1 VSVERLT
8 AAARTLL
15 QEEIAAAHGREVSF
29 VVRADPNGAL
39 TDARVVAR
47 GTIDAV
53 LALPGVA
60 TRGEML
66 IHNHPS
72 GFLEPSGADLHVA
85 ARLHD
90 EGVGFGIVNNEV
102 STLYVVVEC
111 PRARTVAR
119 LDSLAVAN
127 LLTESGPV
135 ARVLGTAAF
144 EDRPGQRDM
153 AAYIADAY
161 NDGGIALLEAGTG
174 VGKSF
179 AYLVPAIEWARVN
192 GERTVVST
200 NTINL
205 QEQLVGKDLPIL
217 SRAFSTG
224 ERGVTFAL
232 LKGWRNYL
240 CLSRLEQARAG
251 QESLFD
257 EGRGAELESIA
268 GWAAR
273 TADGSLSDLVEE
285 PSSEVWDAVAAE
297 ADLCTRL
304 KCPHFDRCFVFAARR
319 RAAEA
324 DVVVVNH
331 HLLASDLAVRIASDN
346 WQEAAVLPPY
356 RRLVLDEA
364 HHLEDVAAHHLGTQ
378 VSMLGVQR
386 LLGRL
391 ERNGRGLLPT
401 LAAELGT
408 HTDLLGAA
416 SRDLLTRT
424 VLDALVAAR
433 RWADELF
440 GRLARRLETEQAAT
454 PVLRLTDAFAADA
467 VWREGLDV
475 ALDNLLVAFSKLR
488 DGVETIADRLSID
501 DPAEMRTRLIGELR
515 GVVRRLDTA
524 AEGLKATL
532 QPVGYRPAAGPTVRW
547 MERRGRR
554 TPNLTLSAVPLDLAP
569 VLKEALFDRVETVV
583 LTSATLAAGG
593 EFTFLEERLGLSLP
607 PSRVT
612 VREILPSPFDFGAQC
627 VFGIPTDIPEPRDDE
642 SGHGAA
648 VARVL
653 LELAHASDGG
663 IFALFTSHGA
673 LRRTADAIRGQG
685 HVGARW
691 PLLVQGEGQRDQLL
705 RRFRDAG
712 SAILLGTDS
721 FWEGV
726 DVPGRALRVLILAKL
741 PFKVPSEPLTAAR
754 LERLTEAGV
763 DGFSHYLVPLAALKL
778 KQGFGR
784 LIRTKSDV
792 GAVVLLDRRVVTKR
806 YGATMLEGLPPASK
820 AIGNWPD
827 VRRELEEFFAL
838 HSIGTPVSW
847 TGS

>member
-1 VSVERLT
+1 MSVERLT

-29 VVRADPNGAL
+29 VVRADANGTLA
-39 TDARVVAR
+39 DARVVAR
-47 GTIDAV
+47 GTVDAV

-60 TRGEML
+60 QRGEML
-66 IHNHPS
+66 LHNHPS

-90 EGVGFGIVNNEV
+90 EGVGFGIVNNDV
-102 STLYVVVEC
+102 STLYVVVEL
-111 PRARTVAR
+111 PRARTLAR
-119 LDSLAVAN
+119 LDSLEIAN

-135 ARVLGTAAF
+135 ARVLGTSSF

-174 VGKSF
+174 IGKSF
-179 AYLVPAIEWARVN
+179 AYLVPALEWARVN

-217 SRAFSTG
+217 ARAFSTG
-224 ERGVTFAL
+224 ERAVTFAL

-257 EGRGAELESIA
+257 DARGAELDAIA

-285 PSSEVWDAVAAE
+285 PSNEVWDAVAAE
-297 ADLCTRL
+297 SDLCTRL

-364 HHLEDVAAHHLGTQ
+364 HHLEDVAAQHLGTQ

-391 ERNGRGLLPT
+391 ERNGRGLLPA
-401 LAAELGT
+401 LAAELST
-408 HTDLLGAA
+408 HEDLLGAA
-416 SRDLLTRT
+416 SRDLLGRT
-424 VLDALVAAR
+424 VLDALGAAR

-440 GRLARRLETEQAAT
+440 ARLGRRLDTEQ
-454 PVLRLTDAFAADA
+454 VLRFTDAFAEDA

-475 ALDNLLVAFSKLR
+475 ALDNLLIAFSKLR

-515 GVVRRLDTA
+515 GVVRRLDAA

-532 QPVGYRPAAGPTVRW
+532 QPVGYRAPAGAAVRW

-569 VLKEALFDRVETVV
+569 VLKDALFDRVETVV

-593 EFTFLEERLGLSLP
+593 EFTFLEERLGISLP

-612 VREILPSPFDFGAQC
+612 VREILPSPFDFAAQC

-673 LRRTADAIRGQG
+673 LRRAADAVRG

-741 PFKVPSEPLTAAR
+741 PFKVPTEPLTAAR
-754 LERLTEAGV
+754 LERLTQAGV
-763 DGFSHYLVPLAALKL
+763 DGFTNYLVPLAALKL

-806 YGATMLEGLPPASK
+806 YGASMLEGLPPASK
-820 AIGNWPD
+820 AIGNWPE
-827 VRRELEEFFAL
+827 VRQELEEFFAL
-838 HSIGTPVSW
+838 HGIGAPTRVL
-847 TGS
+847 G

>member
-1 VSVERLT
+1 MSVERLT

-15 QEEIAAAHGREVSF
+15 QQEIAAAHGREVSF
-29 VVRADPNGAL
+29 VVRADPNGTL
-39 TDARVVAR
+39 SDARVVAR

-90 EGVGFGIVNNEV
+90 EGVGFGIVNNDV
-102 STLYVVVEC
+102 STLYIVVEM
-111 PRARTVAR
+111 PRARVLAR
-119 LDSLAVAN
+119 LDSLEIAN

-135 ARVLGTAAF
+135 ARVLGTSAF

-153 AAYIADAY
+153 AAYVADAY

-179 AYLVPAIEWARVN
+179 AYLVPALEWARVN
-192 GERTVVST
+192 GERTIVST

-217 SRAFSTG
+217 ARAFSTG
-224 ERGVTFAL
+224 ERAVTFAL

-257 EGRGAELESIA
+257 EGRGAELEAIA
-268 GWAAR
+268 GWASR

-285 PSSEVWDAVAAE
+285 PSNDVWDAVAAE
-297 ADLCTRL
+297 SDLCTRL

-364 HHLEDVAAHHLGTQ
+364 HHLEDVAAQHLGTQ
-378 VSMLGVQR
+378 VSMIGVQR

-408 HTDLLGAA
+408 HQDLIGAA
-416 SRDLLTRT
+416 SRDLLGRT
-424 VLDALVAAR
+424 VLDALGAAR
-433 RWADELF
+433 RWAEELF
-440 GRLARRLETEQAAT
+440 GRLGRRLETEQ
-454 PVLRLTDAFAADA
+454 VLRFTDAFATDN

-515 GVVRRLDTA
+515 GVVRRLDAA

-532 QPVGYRPAAGPTVRW
+532 QPVGYRPPIGPAVRW

-569 VLKEALFDRVETVV
+569 VLKEALFDRTETVI

-612 VREILPSPFDFGAQC
+612 VREILPSPFDFAAQC
-627 VFGIPTDIPEPRDDE
+627 VFGIPTDIPEPREDE
-642 SGHGAA
+642 SGHGSA

-663 IFALFTSHGA
+663 VFGLFTSHGA
-673 LRRTADAIRGQG
+673 LRRAADAIRG
-685 HVGARW
+685 HVGGRW

-705 RRFRDAG
+705 RRFREAG

-754 LERLTEAGV
+754 LERLTDAGV
-763 DGFSHYLVPLAALKL
+763 DGFAHYLVPLAALKL

-806 YGATMLEGLPPASK
+806 YGAVMLEGLPPAAR
-820 AIGNWPD
+820 AIGNWPE
-827 VRRELEEFFAL
+827 VRREVEEFFAM
-838 HSIGTPVSW
+838 HSIGAPPPASW
-847 TGS
+847 S

>member
-1 VSVERLT
+1 MSVERLS
-8 AAARTLL
+8 AAARVLL

-29 VVRADPNGAL
+29 VVRADPNGTL

-53 LALPGVA
+53 LALPGAA

-66 IHNHPS
+66 LHNHPS

-90 EGVGFGIVNNEV
+90 EGVGFGIVDNDV
-102 STLYVVVEC
+102 ATLYVVVEC
-111 PRARTVAR
+111 PRARKLTR
-119 LDSLAVAN
+119 LDSLDVAN

-135 ARVLGTAAF
+135 ARVLGNTAF

-153 AAYIADAY
+153 AAFVADVY

-179 AYLVPAIEWARVN
+179 AYLVPALEWARAN

-217 SRAFSTG
+217 ARAFSTA

-257 EGRGAELESIA
+257 NARSAELEAIA
-268 GWAAR
+268 GWASR
-273 TADGSLSDLVEE
+273 TADGSLADLVEE

-297 ADLCTRL
+297 SDLCTRL
-304 KCPHFDRCFVFAARR
+304 KCPHFEQCFVFAARR

-364 HHLEDVAAHHLGTQ
+364 HHLEDVAAQHLGTQ
-378 VSMLGVQR
+378 VSMIGVQR

-391 ERNGRGLLPT
+391 ERNGRGLLPA

-408 HTDLLGAA
+408 RSDLLASA
-416 SRDLLTRT
+416 SRDLLTRS
-424 VLDALVAAR
+424 VLDALGAAR

-440 GRLARRLETEQAAT
+440 ARLARRLEASEGAGPAG
-454 PVLRLTDAFAADA
+454 PVLRLTDSFAEDA
-467 VWREGLDV
+467 VWREGLDA
-475 ALDNLLVAFSKLR
+475 ALDNLLIAFSKLR

-515 GVVRRLDTA
+515 GVVRRLDAA

-532 QPVGYRPAAGPTVRW
+532 QPVGYRAPTGPAVRW

-554 TPNLTLSAVPLDLAP
+554 TPNLTLSSVPLDLAP
-569 VLKEALFDRVETVV
+569 VLKAALFDRVETVV

-593 EFTFLEERLGLSLP
+593 EFTFLEERLGLSLQ
-607 PSRVT
+607 PSRVVT
-612 VREILPSPFDFGAQC
+612 REILPSPFDFAAQC
-627 VFGIPTDIPEPRDDE
+627 LFGIPTDIPEPRDDE

-648 VARVL
+648 VSRVL
-653 LELAHASDGG
+653 LELARASDGG
-663 IFALFTSHGA
+663 IFGLLTSHSA
-673 LRRTADAIRGQG
+673 LRRTADAIRGQLEG
-685 HVGARW
+685 RW

-741 PFKVPSEPLTAAR
+741 PFKVPTEPLTAAR
-754 LERLTEAGV
+754 LERLTEAGI

-806 YGATMLEGLPPASK
+806 YGSAMLEGLPPATK
-820 AIGNWPD
+820 AIGNWTD
-827 VRRELEEFFAL
+827 VRREVEEFFAM
-838 HSIGTPVSW
+838 HSIGAPVSW
-847 TGS
+847 S